1 MHELIDVFLNYLS
14 VERGLS
20 KNTIISYR
28 QDLETFLDY
37 LKAKQ
42 HIGSLEKTNRSHIT
56 SFMLSLKEKGLSA
69 NSISRKLAAI
79 KTFYRFL
86 VREKLILQDPTSLL
100 ESPKLWKRIPNT
112 LSLVEIETLISQP
125 NLHRKGGARD
135 RAILEILYATGM
147 RVSEV
152 AQLRLQD
159 LNLDVGFVRCLG
171 KGNKERIVPLGKK
184 AITSLN
190 RYIEKE
196 RPYFSRRANIPKGS
210 NSFVIENGIPRLNF
224 NGVSALQKDFESNA
238 FFENAFIVGG
248 IGRLSKEKGFN
259 YLIEAMSP
267 LLNQYDYRLVIIGE
281 GNQKSQLERL
291 INQKGLINR
300 VHLYGYRQN
309 AFKYLPLFDV
319 FVLPSLTEGL
329 PIILLEA
336 MQAETP
342 IVATRV
348 GGVPRVLGNGQNG
361 MLVEP
366 GNPVALTKA
375 ILNLRNNQDV
385 TREKA
390 RKAKEVALAKYSSAR
405 MAGDYL
411 KVYEGV
417 LRNRPIREENI

>member
-1 MHELIDVFLNYLS
+1 MKIFHVIDSAGIYGAEVMLLNLMEEQQKIGLIPILGNICSLDVDKSPL
-14 VERGLS
+14 EIEAHKRGLKVIQISLTRGYTITGSQKIMRIARNEKIDLFHSHGYKGDILLGCIPRKFREIPIVRTLHGWTSTKKIS
-20 KNTIISYR
+20 KIWLYE
-28 QDLETFLDY
+28 LLD
-37 LKAKQ
+37 
-42 HIGSLEKTNRSHIT
+42 
-56 SFMLSLKEKGLSA
+56 
-69 NSISRKLAAI
+69 
-79 KTFYRFL
+79 RFC
-86 VREKLILQDPTSLL
+86 
-100 ESPKLWKRIPNT
+100 
-112 LSLVEIETLISQP
+112 
-125 NLHRKGGARD
+125 
-135 RAILEILYATGM
+135 M
-147 RVSEV
+147 R
-152 AQLRLQD
+152 
-159 LNLDVGFVRCLG
+159 NLD
-171 KGNKERIVPLGKK
+171 
-184 AITSLN
+184 AIIQVYEDS
-190 RYIEKE
+190 
-196 RPYFSRRANIPKGS
+196 YFSRRANIPKGS

-224 NGVSALQKDFESNA
+224 NGVSNLQKDFESNA

-259 YLIEAMSP
+259 YLIEAMSH
-267 LLNQYDYRLVIIGE
+267 LLNHYDYRLVIIGE
-281 GNQKSQLERL
+281 GNQKSQLEKL

-348 GGVPRVLGNGQNG
+348 GGVPEVLGNGQNG
-361 MLVEP
+361 VLVEP

-375 ILNLRNNQDV
+375 ILNLRNNQGV

-411 KVYEGV
+411 QVYEGV